1 MKTVPMVAALV
12 LTLAVSPA
20 SADAAELDPEA
31 GIQELRSAINDLR
44 TVGTAMYSWYVEQHG
59 TLLTVGPS
67 ASQKGRTFDLSTI
80 PLISSMELARLLVPE
95 YLASIPR
102 RDPWGGLY
110 EYRLD
115 PDPEASHAMAARS
128 AGRDGRFS
136 NPTYEEASFPK
147 IQIDEDLV
155 WTDGYFVRWPVP

>member
-1 MKTVPMVAALV
+1 MKTIPTVLTLV
-12 LTLAVSPA
+12 LTLAVSSV
-20 SADAAELDPEA
+20 SAAAAERDPDA
-31 GIQELRSAINDLR
+31 GSQKLRSAISDLR
-44 TVGTAMYSWYVEQHG
+44 KVGTAMYSWYVEQHG
-59 TLLTVGPS
+59 TKITVGPS
-67 ASQKGRTFDLSTI
+67 ASQKGPTFDLTTI
-80 PLISSMELARLLVPE
+80 PLISSLELERLLVPE

-136 NPTYEEASFPK
+136 NSAYEETSFPK
-147 IQIDEDLV
+147 IHLDEDLV
-155 WTDGYFVRWPVP
+155 WGDGYFVRWPIP